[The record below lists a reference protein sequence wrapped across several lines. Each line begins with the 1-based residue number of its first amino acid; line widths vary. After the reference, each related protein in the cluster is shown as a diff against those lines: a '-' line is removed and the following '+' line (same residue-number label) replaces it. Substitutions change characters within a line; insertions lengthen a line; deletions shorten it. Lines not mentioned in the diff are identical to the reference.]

1 MSNGVL
7 SQQDSWEVRVS
18 ACTIAAVSVLSKLTL
33 HFFLLV
39 LKKIFLTFEKYTV
52 CSEILCSFAGLVQA
66 KLIKKFNSSVIQITS
81 DTSNTGIMRVNFKYM
96 ISWCV
101 EG

>member
-33 HFFLLV
+33 HFFPARA
-39 LKKIFLTFEKYTV
+39 EKDFPN
-52 CSEILCSFAGLVQA
+52 I
-66 KLIKKFNSSVIQITS
+66 
-81 DTSNTGIMRVNFKYM
+81 
-96 ISWCV
+96 
-101 EG
+101 